1 MLYKVLFIDL
11 AIISVRTNPEA
22 PTKQP
27 ATIKAVFVNKTPAE
41 AAAIPE
47 NELSKEITTGISPP
61 PIGRTKAN
69 PANKDM
75 IRRAINIF
83 CIRAKSINS

>member
-1 MLYKVLFIDL
+1 MYKVLFIDL
-11 AIISVRTNPEA
+11 AIISVKTNPEA

-27 ATIKAVFVNKTPAE
+27 ATIKAVLVSKTPAD

-47 NELSKEITTGISPP
+47 NELSKDITTGISPP
-61 PIGRTKAN
+61 PMGRTKAN

-75 IRRAINIF
+75 MRRTINIF
-83 CIRAKSINS
+83 